1 MHETAT
7 LRLDITVSQ
16 TRSRDDQLTEA
27 VNELIPAALEH
38 RHGILVTQHDTA
50 RYTLEV
56 HPSVPCGTIHEKS
69 RPET

>member
-1 MHETAT
+1 MHQTAT
-7 LRLDITVSQ
+7 FRLEITVSQ

-50 RYTLEV
+50 TYTLEV
-56 HPSVPCGTIHEKS
+56 HPSVPCGTIHEK
-69 RPET
+69 RHPEP